1 VAETRADIPDQDVFK
16 ASEVC
21 AIASVRPYVLRSWE
35 QEFPAI
41 GAARTSGGPRVYRR
55 ADVELVLRIKDLVF
69 GEGLTL
75 AGARRRIEQEAE
87 PEGGAA
93 AAEAAPP
100 VAAGARAA
108 LAEVKQQLRSLLDM
122 LERRPPG
129 SGTSGWPP
137 AAGNLLEFTR
147 EPKAAD
153 PADTE
158 ARKAASKKKPVRPV
172 APRD

>member
-1 VAETRADIPDQDVFK
+1 MAETRAGIPDQDVFK

-21 AIASVRPYVLRSWE
+21 AIANVRPYVLRSWE

-41 GAARTSGGPRVYRR
+41 GTARTSGGPRVYRR

-93 AAEAAPP
+93 VAVP
-100 VAAGARAA
+100 VAAGAHAT
-108 LAEVKQQLRSLLDM
+108 LAEVRQELRSLLNM
-122 LERRPPG
+122 LERTPPA

-137 AAGNLLEFTR
+137 AAGNLLEFSR
-147 EPKAAD
+147 ESKAAG
-153 PADTE
+153 PADAE
-158 ARKAASKKKPVRPV
+158 PRKAASKKKARS
-172 APRD
+172 ASQD